1 MVLIPLTNNIPKAN
15 YQKRLALCFF
25 RSTLGR
31 FVDISMDTF
40 NNFFLVFAMTMRR
53 THRRSAKCKDA
64 NNKTILCNSLID
76 FMFEKCLDE
85 KIDKYSQI

>member
-1 MVLIPLTNNIPKAN
+1 
-15 YQKRLALCFF
+15 
-25 RSTLGR
+25 
-31 FVDISMDTF
+31 MDTF
-40 NNFFLVFAMTMRR
+40 NNFFLAFAMTMRR